1 MSELNDSEV
10 QIFYPSRKSL
20 LSTFLK
26 QKTVWL
32 HNTQA
37 CSIISE

>member
-20 LSTFLK
+20 LSTFLR
-26 QKTVWL
+26 QKTKTV
-32 HNTQA
+32 
-37 CSIISE
+37 